1 MSALF
6 ENKVAI
12 VTGGA
17 SGIGEAISVE
27 LAARGAKVVVADMN
41 DDNLKRVVG
50 DIEKAGGTA
59 APINVDVS
67 DYAQV
72 EKMVQFAQDKF
83 GALDMAVNNAGVG
96 GPIKPV
102 GEYPLDAW
110 RKVIDVNLNGVFYST
125 RAEIEAMVK
134 LGGGSI
140 VNMASML
147 GSVGFE
153 RSSAYVAAKHGV
165 LGLTKNAAI
174 EYAQQGIRVNSIG
187 PGFISTPLVE
197 STMDDDARAHLAG
210 IHAMNRMGTPK
221 EVANLT
227 CFLLSDEASFI
238 TGSYHLV
245 DGGATA
251 K

>member
-1 MSALF
+1 MSASF

-17 SGIGEAISVE
+17 SGIGEAISEE
-27 LAARGAKVVVADMN
+27 LAARGAKVVVADMSE
-41 DDNLKRVVG
+41 DNLKATI
-50 DIEKAGGTA
+50 DKITAEGGTA
-59 APINVDVS
+59 APFKIDVS

-72 EKMVQFAQDKF
+72 EAMVKFAKDTF
-83 GALDMAVNNAGVG
+83 GALHMAVNNAGIG
-96 GPIKPV
+96 GPILKV

-110 RKVIDVNLNGVFYST
+110 RKVIEVNLNGVFYCT
-125 RAEIEAMVK
+125 RAEIEFMVEN
-134 LGGGSI
+134 GGGSI

-197 STMDDDARAHLAG
+197 STMDDDARSHLAG
-210 IHAMNRMGTPK
+210 IHAMNRLGTPK
-221 EVANLT
+221 EVANLA